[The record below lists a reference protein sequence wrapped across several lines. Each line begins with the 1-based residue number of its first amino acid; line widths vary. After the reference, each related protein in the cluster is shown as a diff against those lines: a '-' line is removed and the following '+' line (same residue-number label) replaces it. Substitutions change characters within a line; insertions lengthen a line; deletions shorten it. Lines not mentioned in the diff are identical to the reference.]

1 MPTSTKKKKRPA
13 AKKKKT
19 VKKSTKRTLKK
30 VVKKA
35 VKTLRRAQG
44 KKAKKKVIAK
54 AKKKAV
60 VKILRKPTVIGNVTH
75 YYDRIGVAIVDLAM
89 PIRLGDIVRVKHGEQ
104 DYLMTVSSMHIDHR
118 PVAVAKKKDVIGL
131 KTAQKIPE
139 GAVILPA

>member
-13 AKKKKT
+13 PKKKKT
-19 VKKSTKRTLKK
+19 VKKSAKKAVKKTLRKA
-30 VVKKA
+30 VKKA
-35 VKTLRRAQG
+35 VKKVARST
-44 KKAKKKVIAK
+44 KKKVIAK

-60 VKILRKPTVIGNVTH
+60 RNILKKPAIIGKITH

-118 PVAVAKKKDVIGL
+118 PVSVANKKDVIGM